1 MVDGYWGSKDSYRQW
16 GSKDDRKLYSSPEKK
31 EKDAEQHESSADR
44 NVVVH
49 RMSAQT
55 PSLSGSLG
63 SGQGRERRS
72 KSSAFIPSR
81 KSSNPSLPIDARHSK
96 DGENDSP
103 QYGRSPKSWL
113 QKRIDEW
120 QKKNQR
126 DKEKKKQE
134 KKRHQLD
141 HRTESE
147 QSSTQSRLSGQQL
160 TPSSSAPQQPRLS
173 QFKSQSRS
181 SNGTAFDRQRRTNG
195 RNASAAP
202 SLSIDTKSASE
213 LALSRSFSDPFHSP
227 TDSMRPSRLRDP
239 ARKARHDAID
249 SQILIRSQDTDE
261 SLAFASHA
269 SGDSFGSRGPSST
282 AADAVRPAQRSSDK
296 INGSS
301 SKAAAP
307 STSAP
312 AESCPR
318 SNSRRRSGSKS
329 NSREGRRRSGKKKQ
343 QKQQQQEQQQQ
354 SPEEKRR
361 PLASNPLAE
370 ELMLDSPIHDRSL
383 SVELTDSTATGV
395 MSKPEV
401 RRNVS
406 LPTGDPSQ
414 SMGTSRHRVPRNPK
428 RLTSENAQA
437 IRERAHVVSYI
448 QRKASDASSLT
459 GSFPVS
465 PRERSDMAPRLSTS
479 SSDSSREA
487 IVGSNRSTRYRKGS
501 FSFFEKLTSDLESF
515 ADAFPDDDDDSDDE
529 KQLDGASHHGVAV

>member
-1 MVDGYWGSKDSYRQW
+1 
-16 GSKDDRKLYSSPEKK
+16 
-31 EKDAEQHESSADR
+31 
-44 NVVVH
+44 
-49 RMSAQT
+49 MSAQT
-55 PSLSGSLG
+55 PRLSGSLG

-103 QYGRSPKSWL
+103 QYGRSPKSWI

-120 QKKNQR
+120 QKKNQK

-134 KKRHQLD
+134 KNRHQLG

-147 QSSTQSRLSGQQL
+147 QSSTQSRPSGQQL
-160 TPSSSAPQQPRLS
+160 TPSSAPQPPRLS

-195 RNASAAP
+195 RHASAAP
-202 SLSIDTKSASE
+202 SLSIDTKSASD

-269 SGDSFGSRGPSST
+269 SGNSFGSRGPPST

-296 INGSS
+296 MNGSS
-301 SKAAAP
+301 SKVAAP

-312 AESCPR
+312 VETCPR
-318 SNSRRRSGSKS
+318 PNSRRRSGSKS
-329 NSREGRRRSGKKKQ
+329 NSREGRRRSAKKKQ
-343 QKQQQQEQQQQ
+343 HHQQQQQ

-383 SVELTDSTATGV
+383 SVELTDSTATGL

-406 LPTGDPSQ
+406 LPAGDPSQ
-414 SMGTSRHRVPRNPK
+414 SMSTPRHRVPRNPK

-465 PRERSDMAPRLSTS
+465 PRERLDMAPRLSTS

-487 IVGSNRSTRYRKGS
+487 IVGSSRSTRYRKGS

-529 KQLDGASHHGVAV
+529 KHLQGTSHHGVAV